1 MGGHDNWNN
10 GQNEEQDVSS
20 TQNRDC
26 TGKKLSSA
34 IIPVYIYFGDQRAF
48 THAAT
53 KVDVL
58 KHFVAVLLL
67 KTKTNSSCILIVLGS
82 TMLSVLVSL
91 LAF

>member
-34 IIPVYIYFGDQRAF
+34 IIPIYIYLAW
-48 THAAT
+48 
-53 KVDVL
+53 
-58 KHFVAVLLL
+58 
-67 KTKTNSSCILIVLGS
+67 LG
-82 TMLSVLVSL
+82 
-91 LAF
+91 LAPKQDI